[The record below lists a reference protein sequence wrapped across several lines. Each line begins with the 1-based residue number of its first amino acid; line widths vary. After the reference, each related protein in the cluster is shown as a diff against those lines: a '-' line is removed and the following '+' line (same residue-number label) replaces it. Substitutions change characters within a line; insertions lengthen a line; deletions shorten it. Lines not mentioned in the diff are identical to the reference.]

1 MTDPVWTILMPV
13 SEWSPLKRVTETPD
27 DIIKDK
33 LQTRK
38 ILQIET
44 VSLILPSK
52 DASNS
57 NLEIFSTEMLSE
69 LNN

>member
-1 MTDPVWTILMPV
+1 MTDPVWTTFIPV
-13 SEWSPLKRVTETPD
+13 SAWSTLKRVTGTPD

-52 DASNS
+52 DAANS
-57 NLEIFSTEMLSE
+57 NLEIISTEMLSE
-69 LNN
+69 LKN